1 MLYIV
6 FKEYMEVG
14 LNHANFRY
22 NCLRFLKAYYNDF
35 IIHLLVVD
43 VQQQP
48 LFKVIFALSS
58 HF

>member
-1 MLYIV
+1 MCCTL
-6 FKEYMEVG
+6 
-14 LNHANFRY
+14 
-22 NCLRFLKAYYNDF
+22 FLKKAYYNDF

>member
-1 MLYIV
+1 MQIS
-6 FKEYMEVG
+6 G
-14 LNHANFRY
+14 Y

-43 VQQQP
+43 VQQHKP